1 MFFSSI
7 YKKILI
13 YSKKKHSKSALC
25 LTSFIEAI
33 FFPIPPD
40 LILLPMCL
48 ALPNKSLYYAFL
60 TTLFSVLGGVCAYW
74 IGFFIFDSYG
84 YLAVNY
90 GYLDQVEKVKLWFQE
105 WGIWIIF
112 LASFT
117 PIPYKIFTIVAGS
130 MAMPFFGFILAS
142 IIGRGL
148 RFFLVALF
156 VTVGGETL
164 KKNITNNIEILGWLC
179 VILVLLYVLF
189 KLV

>member
-1 MFFSSI
+1 MFFSII

-13 YSKKKHSKSALC
+13 YSKNKHSKSALC

-40 LILLPMCL
+40 LLLLPMCL
-48 ALPNKSLYYAFL
+48 ALPNRSFYYAFL

-74 IGFFIFDSYG
+74 IGFFVFDLYSYLLVDYG
-84 YLAVNY
+84 YQK
-90 GYLDQVEKVKLWFQE
+90 QVVEVKTWFKE

-117 PIPYKIFTIVAGS
+117 PIPYKIFTIVAGT
-130 MAMPFFGFILAS
+130 MAMPFFGFIFAS

-156 VTVGGETL
+156 VTVGGEKL
-164 KKNITNNIEILGWLC
+164 QKNITKHIELLGWFC
-179 VILVLLYVLF
+179 IILITLYIFF